1 MNTVVFFHSHPMVW
15 EVELK
20 LAENQHVNRYVQ
32 IGIVSMLRIAVV
44 GYGRVGKWV
53 VRTAEKIPDVGIAG
67 IVTRRP
73 EEVSER
79 TGHRVVPNIKG
90 LEADVAVIC
99 TETETLF
106 DLTPRILK
114 SGYNTVDSFDLHPR
128 ALEYHRLI
136 DGAAK
141 KNMRVALYGIGWDP
155 GLFSRARLLFEEL
168 IPEGKTRFDYGID
181 LPWGGVSRGHSTKLN
196 QMPEVDL
203 ACSRTLP
210 GSRPGK
216 HRREVYIALKP
227 GADED
232 SVARKIVSHPYFSR
246 DETKLHF
253 VDRREVEKLFTEE
266 HSGLIVRTGRRKRGI
281 LERAEFKL
289 ILPSNPAFTA
299 RALIGGA
306 RACEKVLEKLGS
318 GAYHMT
324 EIPDV
329 YFSSKSREEIIKRFL

>member
-1 MNTVVFFHSHPMVW
+1 
-15 EVELK
+15 
-20 LAENQHVNRYVQ
+20 
-32 IGIVSMLRIAVV
+32 MLRIAVV

-53 VRTAEKIPDVGIAG
+53 VETAKKTPNVEIAG

-73 EEVSER
+73 EEVSKR
-79 TGHRVVPNIKG
+79 AGHRVVPNIEE

-106 DLTPRILK
+106 DLTPKILK
-114 SGYNTVDSFDLHPR
+114 LGCNTVDSFDLHPR

-168 IPEGKTRFDYGID
+168 IPEGTTHFNYGID
-181 LPWGGVSRGHSTKLN
+181 LPRGGVSRGHSAKLN

-210 GSRPGK
+210 GTKPGK

-232 SVARKIVSHPYFSR
+232 SVTRKIMTHPYFSH

-253 VDRREVEKLFTEE
+253 VNRKEVEKLFTEE
-266 HSGLIVRTGRRKRGI
+266 HSGLIVRIGRKKKGI

-306 RACEKVLEKLGS
+306 RACEKVLEKLGP
-318 GAYHMT
+318 GAYHMA

-329 YFSSKSREEIIKRFL
+329 YFSSKSREETIKRFL